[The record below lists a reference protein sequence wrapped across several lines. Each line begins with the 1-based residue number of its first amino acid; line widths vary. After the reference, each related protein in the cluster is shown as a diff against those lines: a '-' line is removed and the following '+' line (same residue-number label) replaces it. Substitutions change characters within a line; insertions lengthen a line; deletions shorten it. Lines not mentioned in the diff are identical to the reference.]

1 MFRPRPTPLPEINSL
16 DRAAF
21 TALLGGIFEKSPW
34 VADAAWEK
42 RPFASTAAIL
52 AAMVE
57 TVESAGGSKLL
68 DLIRAH
74 PDLGARL
81 PERAELTPESLG
93 EQSSTG
99 LFDTSPAEL
108 DRLRALNAE
117 YTSRFG
123 FPFIICARLHSVATI
138 FDSIQTRLH
147 NTRET
152 EIAEAWRQIQKIAAL
167 RLADIATD

>member
-1 MFRPRPTPLPEINSL
+1 MSRPRQTPLPEINSL

-42 RPFASTAAIL
+42 RPFASTGAIL

-57 TVESAGGSKLL
+57 TVETAGGSKLL

-123 FPFIICARLHSVATI
+123 FPFIICARLNSVATI